1 MDGHV
6 RRSRKKK
13 RKREREREIGLFEI
27 NLIAA
32 LHSGNRHRWK
42 RTNSVEFM
50 TESILKR
57 AAAAFDDD
65 SRHDR
70 I

>member
-32 LHSGNRHRWK
+32 L
-42 RTNSVEFM
+42 
-50 TESILKR
+50 LL
-57 AAAAFDDD
+57 
-65 SRHDR
+65 
-70 I
+70 